1 MPYYAGDYYA
11 GDPGLFSFVKKAVG
25 AVKSVV
31 ASPIGGLALGL
42 IPGGGLVKT
51 GLGLLGGLGGLAGSG
66 RGAQTGGTPGAV
78 AAGASMVADMAR
90 GRRFRRGGARRAR
103 RRRR

>member
-1 MPYYAGDYYA
+1 MPYYAGDFYV

-25 AVKSVV
+25 AVGKAV
-31 ASPIGGLALGL
+31 ASPLGGLALGL

-66 RGAQTGGTPGAV
+66 RGAETGGTPGAV
-78 AAGASMVADMAR
+78 AAGASMVADVVRGSRAR
-90 GRRFRRGGARRAR
+90 LRRVRRAR